1 MRNCLLLIYI
11 IYVMPFLRI
20 YRLYFSSERA
30 YVRKLNNILGFVPK
44 NIKLYRMA
52 FRHKSVAT
60 PVKDGVKNSNE
71 RLEFLGDAV
80 LGSVVA
86 ELLFKLY
93 PYKDEGFLTE
103 LRSKIV
109 SRANLNQLSRKLGFN
124 ELIEYDAR
132 MINYSNKQGSLLGD
146 AFEALVGA
154 VYMDRGYA
162 FTKEFLLNR
171 IIKPHVDI
179 HLLEITETNF
189 KSRLIEWC
197 QHHNKSIQFVPVANP
212 AGASKLFTVEVLVD
226 GKVCGEGKDFN
237 KKSAEKLA
245 AEQACQEL
253 KIFDTDELSR

>member
-1 MRNCLLLIYI
+1 
-11 IYVMPFLRI
+11 MPLSRI
-20 YRLYFSSERA
+20 YYLYFSPHKA
-30 YVRKLNNILGFVPK
+30 YIRKLKNVLGFVPG
-44 NIKLYRMA
+44 NVKLYKMA

-60 PVKDGVKNSNE
+60 NIKDGVKNSNE

-124 ELIEYDAR
+124 EFMEYDAR
-132 MINYSNKQGSLLGD
+132 MISYPNKQSSLLGD
-146 AFEALVGA
+146 AFEAVIGA
-154 VYMDRGYA
+154 VYMDKGYT
-162 FTKEFLLNR
+162 FTREFLLTR

-179 HLLEITETNF
+179 HTLEITETNF

-197 QHHNKSIQFVPVANP
+197 QHYGKEIQFVQMEVPP
-212 AGASKLFTVEVLVD
+212 GDSSKLFNVAVVIDGEVR
-226 GKVCGEGKDFN
+226 GQGKDFN

-245 AEQACQEL
+245 AEKACELL
-253 KIFDTDELSR
+253 KIFEVEEFSR